1 MSKRRLIIL
10 GALVLIVG
18 GFFLVRAPKP
28 VIAIA
33 PELVANIG
41 GYEIT
46 NTILSAWVVI
56 FLLVVGAFFVWRR
69 TRNTEQ
75 ALVPSGI
82 QNVIEVIYEAFAGI
96 AEQVVGA
103 RNARIFFPV
112 IFTIFIFLLAGNWFG
127 LFPWN
132 NVIGQVDDTREHY
145 LHEMELSVHDLKDD
159 LKHGERT
166 VSPAE
171 IAAINTAF
179 TNAYFDPIHFEVNE
193 HEHADEVIAEIR
205 EHHLSE
211 SERAVRAEFAGDP
224 LPLTLE
230 ASEVV
235 KAIEKRLETARKQ
248 LEEDAAQRRAEAAE
262 QWEAAAERSEAAV
275 ERLEAAAERME
286 AAAERSEMA
295 RERSEAAAE
304 QSEAAELLEEARLYS
319 EAFRLYSEAAQLD
332 SEAAQL
338 EDGEATTEAILYNLP
353 LTASDAELVRADGP
367 ILTGGGFKIVP
378 PRTLFDEPR
387 DYSYDAFAEPLVI
400 EPGADGSVAQA
411 CLIECEQQIGDFEP
425 TAVPTTVNTA
435 HIGFVLR
442 LEEKGIDGATVGH
455 IFPFFR
461 AIATDVNLP
470 LALALWSL
478 IMVQFWGVKGVGL
491 GANFGKY
498 IGLGSHVVVKGPM
511 GVFVGVLEIISEI
524 GRVVSFTF
532 RLFGNIFAGEVVLF
546 ISMFLVA
553 FIVPSVF
560 FGLEIFVGFIQ
571 AFVFAMLTLVFA
583 GAAVAGHDDHDEE
596 SEGGAH

>member
-46 NTILSAWVVI
+46 NTILSAWVII
-56 FLLVVGAFFVWRR
+56 FLLLVGAFFVWRR

-82 QNVIEVIYEAFAGI
+82 QNIIEVIYEAFFNI
-96 AEQVVGA
+96 AEQVVGN
-103 RNARIFFPV
+103 RSARIFFPV
-112 IFTIFIFLLAGNWFG
+112 VFTIFIFLLAGNWFG

-171 IAAINTAF
+171 ITAINNAF
-179 TNAYFDPIHFEVNE
+179 ANAYFTPIHFAVDE
-193 HEHADEVIAEIR
+193 HEHADELIAKIR
-205 EHHLSE
+205 EGELTDT
-211 SERAVRAEFAGDP
+211 ERNVRAEFAGDP
-224 LPLTLE
+224 LPSTLE
-230 ASEVV
+230 ASDVV
-235 KAIEKRLETARKQ
+235 KEIEKRLG
-248 LEEDAAQRRAEAAE
+248 AAGLDDEAA
-262 QWEAAAERSEAAV
+262 
-275 ERLEAAAERME
+275 
-286 AAAERSEMA
+286 
-295 RERSEAAAE
+295 
-304 QSEAAELLEEARLYS
+304 
-319 EAFRLYSEAAQLD
+319 
-332 SEAAQL
+332 
-338 EDGEATTEAILYNLP
+338 TEAILYNLP

-387 DYSYDAFAEPLVI
+387 DYSYDAFGEPLVI
-400 EPGADGSVAQA
+400 EPGADGAAAQV
-411 CLIECEQQIGDFEP
+411 CLIECEQQIGDNQP
-425 TAVPTTVNTA
+425 VAVPTTVNTA
-435 HIGFVLR
+435 HIGFILR

-498 IGLGSHVVVKGPM
+498 IGVGSHVVVKGPM

>member
-145 LHEMELSVHDLKDD
+145 LHEMELSVEEVVHDLED
-159 LKHGERT
+159 GERGIT
-166 VSPAE
+166 PAE

-179 TNAYFDPIHFEVNE
+179 RNAYFDPIHFEVDE
-193 HEHADEVIAEIR
+193 HEHADEVIDKIL
-205 EHHLSE
+205 EHHLTDTE
-211 SERAVRAEFAGDP
+211 FAVRSEFARNP
-224 LPLTLE
+224 LPSSVAADDVIHE
-230 ASEVV
+230 
-235 KAIEKRLETARKQ
+235 IE
-248 LEEDAAQRRAEAAE
+248 
-262 QWEAAAERSEAAV
+262 
-275 ERLEAAAERME
+275 ERLHDAGLDDKKAHEA
-286 AAAERSEMA
+286 
-295 RERSEAAAE
+295 
-304 QSEAAELLEEARLYS
+304 L
-319 EAFRLYSEAAQLD
+319 
-332 SEAAQL
+332 
-338 EDGEATTEAILYNLP
+338 LYNLP

-387 DYSYDAFAEPLVI
+387 DFSYDAFGEPLVI
-400 EPGADGSVAQA
+400 EPGADGGVAQA

-425 TAVPTTVNTA
+425 KAVPTTVNTA

-498 IGLGSHVVVKGPM
+498 IGVGSHVVVKGPM

-583 GAAVAGHDDHDEE
+583 GAAVAGHDDHDEK

>member
-1 MSKRRLIIL
+1 MNKRRLIIL

-33 PELVANIG
+33 PEFVAAIG
-41 GYEIT
+41 SYEIT

-82 QNVIEVIYEAFAGI
+82 QNVVEVIYEAFFNI
-96 AEQVVGA
+96 AEQVVGN
-103 RNARIFFPV
+103 RSARIFFPV
-112 IFTIFIFLLAGNWFG
+112 VFTIFIFLLAGNWFG

-166 VSPAE
+166 VSPGE
-171 IAAINTAF
+171 IAAINNAF
-179 TNAYFDPIHFEVNE
+179 TSAYFDPIHFEVDE

-205 EHHLSE
+205 EHHLSA
-211 SERAVRAEFAGDP
+211 SERAVRAEFAGNP
-224 LPLTLE
+224 LSTTLG

-235 KAIEKRLETARKQ
+235 KGIEKRLETAGKQ
-248 LEEDAAQRRAEAAE
+248 LEAEAAERWAEATE
-262 QWEAAAERSEAAV
+262 QWEAAAERSETAV
-275 ERLEAAAERME
+275 EQLA
-286 AAAERSEMA
+286 AAAERSEAARERSEVA

-304 QSEAAELLEEARLYS
+304 RSEEARLYS
-319 EAFRLYSEAAQLD
+319 EAFRLYSEAAQLY

-338 EDGEATTEAILYNLP
+338 EDGKATTEAILYNLP

-400 EPGADGSVAQA
+400 EPGADGGAAQV

-425 TAVPTTVNTA
+425 MAVPTTVNTA

-442 LEEKGIDGATVGH
+442 LEEKGIEGATVGH

>member
-1 MSKRRLIIL
+1 MNKRRLIIL

-33 PELVANIG
+33 PEFVAAIG
-41 GYEIT
+41 SYEIT

-56 FLLVVGAFFVWRR
+56 FLLLVGAFFVWRR

-82 QNVIEVIYEAFAGI
+82 QNIVEVIYEAFFNI
-96 AEQVVGA
+96 AEQVVGN
-103 RNARIFFPV
+103 RSARIFFPV
-112 IFTIFIFLLAGNWFG
+112 VFTIFIFLLAGNWFG

-166 VSPAE
+166 VSPGE
-171 IAAINTAF
+171 IAAINNAF
-179 TNAYFDPIHFEVNE
+179 TNAYFDPIHFEVDE

-211 SERAVRAEFAGDP
+211 SERAVRAEFADNP
-224 LPLTLE
+224 LSTTLG

-235 KAIEKRLETARKQ
+235 KEIEKRLG
-248 LEEDAAQRRAEAAE
+248 AAG
-262 QWEAAAERSEAAV
+262 
-275 ERLEAAAERME
+275 L
-286 AAAERSEMA
+286 
-295 RERSEAAAE
+295 
-304 QSEAAELLEEARLYS
+304 
-319 EAFRLYSEAAQLD
+319 
-332 SEAAQL
+332 
-338 EDGEATTEAILYNLP
+338 DGEAATEAILYNLP

-400 EPGADGSVAQA
+400 EPGADGDGGAAQV
-411 CLIECEQQIGDFEP
+411 CLIECESQIGSNEP
-425 TAVPTTVNTA
+425 VVVPTTVNTA

>member
-1 MSKRRLIIL
+1 MTKRRLIIL

-56 FLLVVGAFFVWRR
+56 FLLLVGAFFVWRR

-82 QNVIEVIYEAFAGI
+82 QNVVEVIYEAFFNI
-96 AEQVVGA
+96 AEQVVGNRSA
-103 RNARIFFPV
+103 RVFFPV
-112 IFTIFIFLLAGNWFG
+112 VFTIFIFLLMGNWFG

-145 LHEMELSVHDLKDD
+145 LHEMELSVHELKDD
-159 LKHGERT
+159 LKQGERSVT
-166 VSPAE
+166 TGE
-171 IAAINTAF
+171 IAAINDAF
-179 TNAYFDPIHFEVNE
+179 SDAYFTPIHFAVDD

-211 SERAVRAEFAGDP
+211 MERSVRSEFAVNP
-224 LPLTLE
+224 LPTDLAADQVIKE
-230 ASEVV
+230 
-235 KAIEKRLETARKQ
+235 IEKRL
-248 LEEDAAQRRAEAAE
+248 DAAGLDEEAA
-262 QWEAAAERSEAAV
+262 
-275 ERLEAAAERME
+275 
-286 AAAERSEMA
+286 
-295 RERSEAAAE
+295 
-304 QSEAAELLEEARLYS
+304 
-319 EAFRLYSEAAQLD
+319 
-332 SEAAQL
+332 
-338 EDGEATTEAILYNLP
+338 TEAILYNLP
-353 LTASDAELVRADGP
+353 LTATDAELVRADGP
-367 ILTGGGFKIVP
+367 ILTGGGFKIIP

-387 DYSYDAFAEPLVI
+387 DFSYDAFGEPLLI
-400 EPGADGSVAQA
+400 EPAADGSAAQV
-411 CLIECEQQIGDFEP
+411 CLVECETRIGDFEP
-425 TAVPTTVNTA
+425 AAVPTTVNTA

-442 LEEKGIDGATVGH
+442 LEEKGIDGAIVGH

-498 IGLGSHVVVKGPM
+498 IGVGSHVVVKGPM

-596 SEGGAH
+596 SEAGAAH

>member
-56 FLLVVGAFFVWRR
+56 FLLLVGAFFVWRR

-82 QNVIEVIYEAFAGI
+82 QNIIEVIYEAFFNI
-96 AEQVVGA
+96 AEQVVGN
-103 RNARIFFPV
+103 RSARIFFPV
-112 IFTIFIFLLAGNWFG
+112 VFTIFIFLLAGNWFG

-166 VSPAE
+166 VSAAE
-171 IAAINTAF
+171 ITAINNAF
-179 TNAYFDPIHFEVNE
+179 ANAYFTPIHFEVDE
-193 HEHADEVIAEIR
+193 HEHADELITKIR
-205 EHHLSE
+205 EGELTDM
-211 SERAVRAEFAGDP
+211 ERSVRAEFADDP
-224 LPLTLE
+224 LPSTLE

-235 KAIEKRLETARKQ
+235 KAIEKRLG
-248 LEEDAAQRRAEAAE
+248 AAGLDDEAA
-262 QWEAAAERSEAAV
+262 
-275 ERLEAAAERME
+275 
-286 AAAERSEMA
+286 
-295 RERSEAAAE
+295 
-304 QSEAAELLEEARLYS
+304 
-319 EAFRLYSEAAQLD
+319 
-332 SEAAQL
+332 
-338 EDGEATTEAILYNLP
+338 TEAILYNLP
-353 LTASDAELVRADGP
+353 LTATDAELVRADGP

-400 EPGADGSVAQA
+400 EPNDEGAAAQV
-411 CLIECEQQIGDFEP
+411 CLIVCEQQIGDFEP
-425 TAVPTTVNTA
+425 MAVPTTVNTA
-435 HIGFVLR
+435 HIGFILR

-498 IGLGSHVVVKGPM
+498 IGVGSHVVVKGPM